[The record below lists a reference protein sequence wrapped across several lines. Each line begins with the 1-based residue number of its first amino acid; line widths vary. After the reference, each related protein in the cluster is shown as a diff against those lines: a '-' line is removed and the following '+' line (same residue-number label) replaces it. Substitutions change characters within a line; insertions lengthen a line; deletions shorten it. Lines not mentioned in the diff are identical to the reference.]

1 MFQIVPPRTRCR
13 RALAALA
20 LRWPLPMR
28 SLPSMHASPS
38 MRRPPLPLSPRFSR
52 LPRLLA
58 SLSLAVAA
66 TCAAAQQA
74 AAQQPAPAPAAWQ
87 PDHAL
92 RLLVPYG
99 PGGSSDVIARA
110 IAMEMSRDLGKQVVV
125 ENKGGGQGTI
135 ATQEAARAAPDGYT
149 LLLGHVGTLAV
160 NPAMMSRLPYDP
172 RKDFAPIILLAKLP
186 MVFAVNEKL
195 KVKDLPAFVAMAKAA
210 PGKLNYGSAGNGSA
224 GHLAFEMLKTAAGID
239 VVHVPYKGTGAQLT
253 DLLSGNIDAAA
264 AGLPGL
270 LPHAKTGKIHLLAV
284 GSAQRLAAVP
294 DVPTVAEMG
303 YPGFESVQWFGL
315 LAPAGTPPQ
324 AIARL
329 HQAALAALHSD
340 TVRRRLEEDSST
352 PSGAGPRE
360 FAAFIASEQTRWGE
374 VVRRAHLHAD

>member
-1 MFQIVPPRTRCR
+1 MFKTGPLLLLFSL
-13 RALAALA
+13 AMAAL
-20 LRWPLPMR
+20 P
-28 SLPSMHASPS
+28 
-38 MRRPPLPLSPRFSR
+38 
-52 LPRLLA
+52 
-58 SLSLAVAA
+58 
-66 TCAAAQQA
+66 AAAQQRSA
-74 AAQQPAPAPAAWQ
+74 NPASAPAAWQ

-160 NPAMMSRLPYDP
+160 NPAMMSKLPYDP

-195 KVKDLPAFVAMAKAA
+195 HVKDLPAFVAKAKAA

-224 GHLAFEMLKTAAGID
+224 GHLAFEMLKTAADID

-270 LPHAKTGKIHLLAV
+270 LPHARTGKIHLLAV

-324 AIARL
+324 AVARL
-329 HQAALAALHSD
+329 HQAALAALRSD

-352 PSGAGPRE
+352 PSGAGPQE

-374 VVRRAHLHAD
+374 VVRRANLHAD